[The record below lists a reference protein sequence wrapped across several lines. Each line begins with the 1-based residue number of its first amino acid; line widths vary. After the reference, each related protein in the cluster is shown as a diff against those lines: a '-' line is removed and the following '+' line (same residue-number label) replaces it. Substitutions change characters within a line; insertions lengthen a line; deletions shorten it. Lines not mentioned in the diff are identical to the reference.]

1 MGLLNLEIPIQCLK
15 VLKSSKSIPLDYNC
29 VIMHVRGHRSVWELR
44 DHTRAKYK
52 TIDTPKIDNILK
64 IFNMLSIFGVSV
76 LYFIKILSGSRN
88 TRARGSKR

>member
-52 TIDTPKIDNILK
+52 TIDTPDTLDTIENFQYVIDLR
-64 IFNMLSIFGVSV
+64 SICFVF
-76 LYFIKILSGSRN
+76 YQTTQWFP
-88 TRARGSKR
+88 